1 MTGKDLFD
9 ALRFVDERYI
19 AEAESATLGRNTPWM
34 KWVSLAAC
42 LCILITGVYAYNRM
56 QFKGA
61 SESMAAPEAAAPEA
75 MPEAAPEEAPEEEYA
90 FDREWEE
97 ALPEAAPEAAPEA
110 EAEAGAIPPYPA
122 EEELPAGELQH
133 ISYARLRVTNID
145 EGSFEAI
152 VEETDADT
160 NLFEEG
166 MQVTVM
172 VDSTKVPGADAEV
185 QNDLT
190 ILHTDAQ
197 IQIED
202 GAYDAG
208 IGTLYV
214 SEVIFLCRDD
224 H

>member
-75 MPEAAPEEAPEEEYA
+75 M
-90 FDREWEE
+90 
-97 ALPEAAPEAAPEA
+97 PEAAPEAAPEA